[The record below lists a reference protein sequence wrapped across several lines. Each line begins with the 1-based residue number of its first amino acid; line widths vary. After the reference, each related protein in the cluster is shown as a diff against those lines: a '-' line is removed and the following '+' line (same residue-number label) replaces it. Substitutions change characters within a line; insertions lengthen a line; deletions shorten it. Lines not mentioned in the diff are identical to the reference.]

1 MTEMIEMKKVTFED
15 VIRVVESPYPD
26 FELRPGKTALLLID
40 MQKFVLGEHLIKAAA
55 KAGLDERS
63 VREVVKDYDDRVKK
77 AAKNAGRILNLCR
90 KKGFDIIHIKM
101 QGPTDNPRHTA
112 KVNRKIG
119 LIVPPQF
126 EDNEFMDE
134 VKPIPGELVIT
145 KTNGGALS
153 GTNLDF
159 ILRNM
164 DMDSLI
170 LVGFLTDQ
178 CVLATS
184 VHAADLGYDVLL
196 VEDACT
202 TRYKSLHDAA
212 LQAQKDVCA
221 KIKST
226 DEVLGILGKL

>member
-1 MTEMIEMKKVTFED
+1 MEMRNITFED

-26 FELRPGKTALLLID
+26 FELRKGKTALVLID
-40 MQKFVLGEHLIKAAA
+40 MQRLVLGEHLVKAAM
-55 KAGLDERS
+55 KAGLDKQA
-63 VREVVKDYDDRVKK
+63 VKAVVKDYDMRVRR
-77 AAKNAGRILNLCR
+77 AVENAQRVLNACR
-90 KKGFDIIHIKM
+90 RKGFDIVHVRM

-119 LIVPPQF
+119 LIVPPMF
-126 EDNEFMDE
+126 EDGEFIDE
-134 VKPIPGELVIT
+134 VKPLPSELVIT

-164 DMDSLI
+164 DIDSLI

-184 VHAADLGYDVLL
+184 MHAADLGYDVLI

-202 TRYKSLHDAA
+202 TRSKVLHDAV
-212 LQAQKDVCA
+212 LLAQKDVCA
-221 KIKST
+221 KIKT
-226 DEVLGILGKL
+226 TNEVVRLLKD

>member
-1 MTEMIEMKKVTFED
+1 MKRMKKITFED

-26 FELRPGKTALLLID
+26 FELRPGKTALILID
-40 MQKFVLGEHLIKAAA
+40 MQKFVLGEHLIKAAV
-55 KAGLDERS
+55 KAGLDEHAA
-63 VREVVKDYDDRVKK
+63 REVVKDYDERVKR
-77 AAKNAGRILNLCR
+77 ATKNAGRILNLCR
-90 KKGFDIIHIKM
+90 KKGFDVIHVKM

-134 VKPIPGELVIT
+134 VKPLPGELVIT

-164 DMDSLI
+164 DIDSLT

-184 VHAADLGYDVLL
+184 LHAADLGYDVLL

-202 TRYKSLHDAA
+202 TRSKSLHDAV

-221 KIKST
+221 KIKTT
-226 DEVLGILGKL
+226 DEVTRILENL

>member
-1 MTEMIEMKKVTFED
+1 MKVKKITFED
-15 VIRVVESPYPD
+15 VIRVTESPYPD
-26 FELRPGKTALLLID
+26 FELRPGRTALLLID
-40 MQKFVLGEHLIKAAA
+40 MQKFVLGEHLIKAAV
-55 KAGLDERS
+55 KAGLNERT

-77 AAKNAGRILNLCR
+77 AVRNAVRILTLCR
-90 KKGFDIIHIKM
+90 KKDFDVVHVRI

-119 LIVPPQF
+119 LIIPPQF
-126 EDNEFMDE
+126 EDGEFIDE
-134 VKPIPGELVIT
+134 VKPLPGELVIT

-164 DMDSLI
+164 DIDSLI
-170 LVGFLTDQ
+170 MVGFLTDQ

-184 VHAADLGYDVLL
+184 VHASDLGYDVLL

-202 TRYKSLHDAA
+202 TRDKTLHDAA
-212 LQAQKDVCA
+212 LQAQKDVSA
-221 KIKST
+221 KVKTT
-226 DEVLGILGKL
+226 DEVIRILEKL

>member
-1 MTEMIEMKKVTFED
+1 M
-15 VIRVVESPYPD
+15 
-26 FELRPGKTALLLID
+26 
-40 MQKFVLGEHLIKAAA
+40 
-55 KAGLDERS
+55 
-63 VREVVKDYDDRVKK
+63 
-77 AAKNAGRILNLCR
+77 
-90 KKGFDIIHIKM
+90 
-101 QGPTDNPRHTA
+101 
-112 KVNRKIG
+112 
-119 LIVPPQF
+119 IVPPQS
-126 EDNEFMDE
+126 EDNELIDE
-134 VKPIPGELVIT
+134 VKPLPGELIVT

-164 DMDSLI
+164 DIDSLI

-184 VHAADLGYDVLL
+184 LHAADLGYDVLL

-221 KIKST
+221 KIKTT
-226 DEVLGILGKL
+226 DEVVSILEKL

>member
-1 MTEMIEMKKVTFED
+1 MELMNTKKITFED

-26 FELRPGKTALLLID
+26 FELRPGKTALVLID
-40 MQKFVLGEHLIKAAA
+40 MQKFVLGEHLVKAAV
-55 KAGLDERS
+55 KAGLDQNA
-63 VREVVKDYDDRVKK
+63 VREVVRDYDERVKR

-90 KKGFDIIHIKM
+90 KKGFDIIHVKM

-126 EDNEFMDE
+126 EDNEFIDE
-134 VKPIPGELVIT
+134 VKPAPGELVMT

-164 DMDSLI
+164 DIDSLI
-170 LVGFLTDQ
+170 LVGLLTDQ

-184 VHAADLGYDVLL
+184 LHAADLGYDVLL

-212 LQAQKDVCA
+212 LQAQKDICA
-221 KIKST
+221 KIKTT
-226 DEVLGILGKL
+226 DEVTRILEKL